1 MQTCSGTHHV
11 YYSVGTG
18 GLSGVKWQGRDVDHS
33 GPSSSEVKNKWVYN
47 SASPICLHDMY
58 GGKFSLK
65 IKAQII
71 YFNKFICVSLPFI
84 SVRVL

>member
-1 MQTCSGTHHV
+1 MSTIQWV
-11 YYSVGTG
+11 PAVP
-18 GLSGVKWQGRDVDHS
+18 LGVKCQGRGVDHS

-47 SASPICLHDMY
+47 SASPICHHDMD

-65 IKAQII
+65 MRAQII

-84 SVRVL
+84 SVCML